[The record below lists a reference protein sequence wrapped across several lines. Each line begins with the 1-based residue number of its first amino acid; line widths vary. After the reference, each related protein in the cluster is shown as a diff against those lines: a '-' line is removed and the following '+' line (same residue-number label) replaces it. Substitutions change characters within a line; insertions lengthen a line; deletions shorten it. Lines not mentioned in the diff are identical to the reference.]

1 MPEHGN
7 YPKQHQNMT
16 KEEFYNDK
24 GEKVELHKSDGADF
38 YTNPKYWDCECEED
52 YIHLKAKKQYCSNCN
67 SLHFEQPDS
76 RQNEIDDYESNH

>member
-1 MPEHGN
+1 MEE
-7 YPKQHQNMT
+7 T

-24 GEKVELHKSDGADF
+24 GEKVELHKSEGGDF

-52 YIHLKAKKQYCSNCN
+52 YIHLKAKRQYCSKCN

>member
-1 MPEHGN
+1 MEKIGHST
-7 YPKQHQNMT
+7 YKKQMT

-24 GEKVELHKSDGADF
+24 GEKVELHKCEGGDF

-52 YIHLKAKKQYCSNCN
+52 YIHLKTKRQYCSKCK

-76 RQNEIDDYESNH
+76 RQNEIDEKNI